1 MPKVNKSKQKGF
13 LQLTSKF
20 STTTLLIVAFVFGVL
35 GTYIIMSTSAARP
48 IKPSSAAVLT
58 GPTSAVFD
66 PANPDQPYTVT
77 GTGFPKDTMV
87 SIQKTEAGGCC
98 QAYQVYSADG
108 TITVTGAVYERGL
121 YKIDASLKQQNGRW
135 GIVASWQFQAQ

>member
-1 MPKVNKSKQKGF
+1 MPKVKKSKQKGF
-13 LQLTSKF
+13 TKLTSKF
-20 STTTLLIVAFVFGVL
+20 STGTLLIVVFVFGVL

-48 IKPSSAAVLT
+48 TKSAAVLT

-77 GTGFPKDTMV
+77 GTGFPRNTMV

-108 TITVTGAVYERGL
+108 TITVTGAVYEKGL
-121 YKIDASLKQQNGRW
+121 YRIDASLKQQNGRW